1 MLTLLPHL
9 LFLMALSSSAP
20 AQTARPDLVVYG
32 GTSGAVIA
40 AVQGAREHLSVVLIS
55 PDKHLGGLSSS
66 GLGWADVGDVAGI
79 GGLSREF
86 FHRVWLHYNEPS
98 AWSNCVVP
106 SRVAAQT
113 QVGKDDANQLMY
125 VFEPHVAEDIFK
137 QLLAGSK
144 IPVVTGRLDR
154 KAGVIKEGARI
165 TGLRLENGTVVSG
178 KMFIDASYE
187 GDLMALA
194 GVEYTVGREAASQYG
209 EDHNGMRFSM
219 AKLNQL
225 PQGIDPYVKKA
236 DPASGL
242 LPGVNPP
249 SHEPDGSGDKRIQA
263 YCYRMCLTDDPQN
276 RVPVDKP
283 ADYREGDYE
292 LLFRAIEAGQSK
304 GFFKLSPVPNHK
316 TDSNNDSGISTD
328 YIGMNHDYP
337 NAAYAQREAIA
348 RAHENWQLGL
358 IWTLQN
364 SPRVPDVIRREYAK
378 WGLPKDE
385 FTDNGH
391 WPYALYVREA
401 RRMVGDYVLTEKIL
415 SSRDAV
421 ARSVAVG
428 SYAMDSHNVQRLVGP
443 DGFVHN
449 EGDVQKQVKHAYG
462 IDYGVLLPKH
472 TECENLLVPF
482 CISSSH
488 IAFGSVRME
497 SVFMILGQSSATA
510 AAIALNENL
519 AVQDVPY
526 GEFKA
531 KLVADGQV
539 LSPPAKTK

>member
-1 MLTLLPHL
+1 MLTILRHF
-9 LFLMALSSSAP
+9 LFLMALSSPVP
-20 AQTARPDLVVYG
+20 AQPSQPDLVVYG
-32 GTSGAVIA
+32 GTSGGVIA
-40 AVQGAREHLSVVLIS
+40 AVQGAREHMSVVLIS

-66 GLGWADVGDVAGI
+66 GLGWADVGEVAGI

-86 FHRVWLHYNEPS
+86 FHRVWLHYEEPS
-98 AWSNCVVP
+98 AWSNGAVP
-106 SRVAAQT
+106 PRVAAQT
-113 QVGKDDANQLMY
+113 KVGKDDADQLMY

-137 QLLAGSK
+137 QFLVENK
-144 IPVVTGRLDR
+144 ISVVTGRLDR

-165 TGLRLENGTVVSG
+165 TSLRLEDGTVVPG

-194 GVEYTVGREAASQYG
+194 GVEYTVGREAAAQYG

-225 PQGIDPYVKKA
+225 PPGIDPYMRKG

-242 LPGVNPP
+242 LSGVNPP
-249 SHEPDGSGDKRIQA
+249 SHEPEGSGDKRIQA

-304 GFFKLSPVPNHK
+304 GFFKLSPIPNHK
-316 TDSNNDSGISTD
+316 TDSNNDSGLSTD
-328 YIGMNHDYP
+328 FIGMNYDYP
-337 NAAYAQREAIA
+337 DAAYDQREKIA

-358 IWTLQN
+358 IWALQN
-364 SPRVPDVIRREYAK
+364 SPRVPDAIRREYAK

-385 FTDNGH
+385 FADNGH

-401 RRMVGDYVLTEKIL
+401 RRMVGDYILTEKIL
-415 SSRDAV
+415 SSRDAI
-421 ARSVAVG
+421 ARPVAVG

-510 AAIALNENL
+510 AAIALKESL
-519 AVQDVPY
+519 ALQDVPY
-526 GEFKA
+526 GELKA
-531 KLVADGQV
+531 KLLADGQV